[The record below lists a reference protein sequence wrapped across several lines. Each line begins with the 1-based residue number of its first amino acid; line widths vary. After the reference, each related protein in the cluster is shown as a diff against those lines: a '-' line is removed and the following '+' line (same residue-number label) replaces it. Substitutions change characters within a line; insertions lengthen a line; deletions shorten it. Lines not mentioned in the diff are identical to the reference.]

1 MVMVVESKTA
11 SLRQITKV
19 VRRVLDHP
27 IADWRAEDL
36 TYQKGGLRLGDVL
49 FPYGLYAVFAGR
61 RTAALDTNDT
71 YNIPARVF

>member
-1 MVMVVESKTA
+1 MVMAIESKTTPFTQMKKA
-11 SLRQITKV
+11 

-36 TYQKGGLRLGDVL
+36 TYQKDGLRFGDVL
-49 FPYGLYAVFAGR
+49 FPYGIYAVFAGR